1 MIINTELIKE
11 LFEKQSQA
19 DIVRGSGITGS
30 QISRIKHG
38 ETSYQNMRLS
48 TAYTLTVYA
57 EHIINREPILELYT
71 EYEEQKTLQG
81 IFLTPSDLLEHLKE
95 SDYYKWTEQL
105 DNVSKP
111 DFSSANTSYEIE
123 RIMQKNQING
133 YKLTLNKKFATH
145 PH

>member
-1 MIINTELIKE
+1 MIINTELIKD
-11 LFEKQSQA
+11 LFAKQSQA
-19 DIVRGSGITGS
+19 EIVRGTGIVGS
-30 QISRIKHG
+30 QISRIKNG
-38 ETSYQNMRLS
+38 ETSFQNMRLS

-71 EYEEQKTLQG
+71 EYKGEKTLRG

-105 DNVSKP
+105 DDVPKP
-111 DFSSANTSYEIE
+111 DFSSANTRYEIE
-123 RIMQKNQING
+123 QIMNKNQVNG
-133 YKLTLNKKFATH
+133 YKLTLNKKLATH